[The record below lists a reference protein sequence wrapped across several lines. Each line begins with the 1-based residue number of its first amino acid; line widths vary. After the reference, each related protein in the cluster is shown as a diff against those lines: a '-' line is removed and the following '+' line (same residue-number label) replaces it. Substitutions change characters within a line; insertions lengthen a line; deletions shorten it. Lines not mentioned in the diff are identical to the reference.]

1 MFDIGWSEL
10 LLIGIVALIVVGPQD
25 LPRMFQALGRLTAK
39 AKRLGR
45 EFTAAMEEAARDT
58 GVKEAADSLS
68 DLKSMTTKKGLG
80 IDALER
86 ATERFEK
93 WDPNLPKQAATAGAT
108 AALTPDPELAADLDA
123 ADLDA
128 AELAPEPEVEP
139 EMRAKPAVKRAE
151 GPGGSA

>member
-25 LPRMFQALGRLTAK
+25 LPRMFKALGRLTAK

-45 EFTAAMEEAARDT
+45 DFTAAMEEAARDT

-68 DLKSMTTKKGLG
+68 DLKSLTTKKGLG

-93 WDPNLPKQAATAGAT
+93 WDPKLPTEAA
-108 AALTPDPELAADLDA
+108 AAKAPVLTPDPELAADLDA
-123 ADLDA
+123 A
-128 AELAPEPEVEP
+128 ELEHEPDVV
-139 EMRAKPAVKRAE
+139 AKPAVKRAE

>member
-10 LLIGIVALIVVGPQD
+10 LLIGIVALIVVGPKD

-39 AKRLGR
+39 ARRLGR

-58 GVKEAADSLS
+58 GVKEAAEGLQ
-68 DLKSMTTKKGLG
+68 DLKAMTTTKGLG

-93 WDPNLPKQAATAGAT
+93 WDPKLPKPVATG
-108 AALTPDPELAADLDA
+108 ALTLDPELA

-128 AELAPEPEVEP
+128 AELAPEPEAGP
-139 EMRAKPAVKRAE
+139 ERKTAPAVSPVASPAVKRPE
-151 GPGGSA
+151 GPGGAA

>member
-10 LLIGIVALIVVGPQD
+10 LLIGIVALIVVGPKD

-58 GVKEAADSLS
+58 GVKEAAEGLN

-86 ATERFEK
+86 ATERFEN
-93 WDPNLPKQAATAGAT
+93 WDPKLPKPVAGAAG
-108 AALTPDPELAADLDA
+108 AALTLDPELA

-128 AELAPEPEVEP
+128 AELAPEPEV
-139 EMRAKPAVKRAE
+139 RTKPAVKRAE

>member
-10 LLIGIVALIVVGPQD
+10 LLIGIVALIVVGPKD

-58 GVKEAADSLS
+58 GVKEAADSLN

-93 WDPNLPKQAATAGAT
+93 WDPKLPKPVAAGAAA
-108 AALTPDPELAADLDA
+108 AALTLDPELA

-128 AELAPEPEVEP
+128 AELAPEPEVSP
-139 EMRAKPAVKRAE
+139 ERAANPAAKPAVKRAE

>member
-10 LLIGIVALIVVGPQD
+10 LLIGIVALIVVGPKD

-58 GVKEAADSLS
+58 GVKEAAEGLN

-93 WDPNLPKQAATAGAT
+93 WEPKRPGQT
-108 AALTPDPELAADLDA
+108 AAALAPDPELE

-128 AELAPEPEVEP
+128 AELAPEPDLAP
-139 EMRAKPAVKRAE
+139 KPAPQPAAKRAE

>member
-1 MFDIGWSEL
+1 MLDIGWSEL
-10 LLIGIVALIVVGPQD
+10 LLIGIVALIVVGPKD

-45 EFTAAMEEAARDT
+45 EFTAAMEEAARET
-58 GVKEAADSLS
+58 GVKEAADGLS
-68 DLKSMTTKKGLG
+68 DLKSLTTKKGLG

-93 WDPNLPKQAATAGAT
+93 WDPKVPSQQRSAKLE
-108 AALTPDPELAADLDA
+108 PDPDLL

-128 AELAPEPEVEP
+128 AELEIEPEPMP
-139 EMRAKPAVKRAE
+139 KTAVKAAAAPK
-151 GPGGSA
+151 GTA

>member
-10 LLIGIVALIVVGPQD
+10 LLIGIVALIVVGPKD
-25 LPRMFQALGRLTAK
+25 LPRMFHALGRLTAK

-58 GVKEAADSLS
+58 GVKEAAEGLQ
-68 DLKSMTTKKGLG
+68 DLKAMTTTKGLG

-93 WDPNLPKQAATAGAT
+93 WDPKLPKSAAAGA
-108 AALTPDPELAADLDA
+108 AAVLTLDPELA

-128 AELAPEPEVEP
+128 AELAPEPEAGP
-139 EMRAKPAVKRAE
+139 ERKTTPAASPAVKRPE
-151 GPGGSA
+151 GPGGAA

>member
-10 LLIGIVALIVVGPQD
+10 LLIGIVSLIVVGPKD

-45 EFTAAMEEAARDT
+45 EFTAAMEEAARET
-58 GVKEAADSLS
+58 GVKEAADGLS
-68 DLKSMTTKKGLG
+68 DLKSLTTKKGLG

-93 WDPNLPKQAATAGAT
+93 WDPKMPAQTTAARAS
-108 AALTPDPELAADLDA
+108 ALTPDPELAADLDA
-123 ADLDA
+123 A
-128 AELAPEPEVEP
+128 ELAHEPEVV
-139 EMRAKPAVKRAE
+139 AKSAVKRAE